1 VNEKGGLGEEFSYIS
16 MTVKYLRS
24 IRITAEEMPIQNM
37 WLSSSRPIK
46 SPTAPSEPWSLAGW
60 CDRFWIDK
68 KPGENVA
75 VRYWIFESVEQAEE
89 AATEGRKRL
98 SAKMIYVDGKREP
111 IYQMATE
118 PEDVIGD
125 VTWRANNNIL
135 FVKSNVVVL
144 VSESGRN
151 VDVDT
156 IRKIAKSIEEKI
168 QSVLEMS
175 QVPAE

>member
-1 VNEKGGLGEEFSYIS
+1 

-24 IRITAEEMPIQNM
+24 IRLTAEEMPIPNM
-37 WLSSSRPIK
+37 WLSSSRLIK
-46 SPTAPSEPWSLAGW
+46 SPTAPSEPWSISGW

-68 KPGENVA
+68 KPGKNA
-75 VRYWIFESVEQAEE
+75 TVRYWIFASSEEAEE
-89 AATEGRKRL
+89 AATEGRRRL

-118 PEDVIGD
+118 PEDLIGD
-125 VTWRANNNIL
+125 LTWRANNNIL
-135 FVKSNVVVL
+135 FVKGNVVVL
-144 VSESGRN
+144 VSESGRT

-175 QVPAE
+175 ES